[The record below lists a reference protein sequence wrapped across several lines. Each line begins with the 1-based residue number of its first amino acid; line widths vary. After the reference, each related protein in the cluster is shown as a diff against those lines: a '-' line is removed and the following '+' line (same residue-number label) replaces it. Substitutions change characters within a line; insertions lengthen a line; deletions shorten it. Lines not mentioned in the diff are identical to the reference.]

1 LWIAKVMDATLVGV
15 DPSAIG
21 LTHARTRADSVGMAT
36 KARFTQ
42 GTDRVATIRAK
53 AGKNRGG
60 VGGAV
65 GDGPIRPAGGA
76 AIAGPRV
83 GDVPQSSR
91 RRRLGKRRVL
101 GPLPRRPMV
110 DNQRDRTIGAGDLNL
125 QEPPVSQRER
135 ERGQVHAVG
144 F

>member
-1 LWIAKVMDATLVGV
+1 MGASTG
-15 DPSAIG
+15 
-21 LTHARTRADSVGMAT
+21 
-36 KARFTQ
+36 
-42 GTDRVATIRAK
+42 GTDGVATIRSK
-53 AGKNRGG
+53 VGKNRGG

-83 GDVPQSSR
+83 GDVPESSR
-91 RRRLGKRRVL
+91 LRRLGKRWVL
-101 GPLPRRPMV
+101 GPLARRPMV

-125 QEPPVSQRER
+125 KDAPVRQRKR
-135 ERGQVHAVG
+135 ERGQVHAVA